1 MCAGIANI
9 IIKYGPII
17 KKKKKKKKKPPAL
30 PYLKISCYSNTTIF
44 FFGLIAEYALS
55 ILSSNEWAKFW
66 PEPMKF
72 LVNML
77 KHSPD

>member
-17 KKKKKKKKKPPAL
+17 KKKKKKKKKKPPAL

-44 FFGLIAEYALS
+44 FFGLMRDYVCFIAPIDYC
-55 ILSSNEWAKFW
+55 
-66 PEPMKF
+66 
-72 LVNML
+72 VG
-77 KHSPD
+77 